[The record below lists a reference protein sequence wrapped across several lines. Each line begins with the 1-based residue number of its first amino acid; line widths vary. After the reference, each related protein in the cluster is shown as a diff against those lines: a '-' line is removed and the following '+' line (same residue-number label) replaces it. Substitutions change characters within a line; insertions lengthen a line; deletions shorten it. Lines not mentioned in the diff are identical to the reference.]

1 MKIRERQKTEM
12 KQGLK
17 WWQKTIVYEIYLN
30 SFLDS
35 DGIGPDQW
43 ASPES

>member
-1 MKIRERQKTEM
+1 MGQS
-12 KQGLK
+12 LK
-17 WWQKTIVYEIYLN
+17 WWQKTIVYEIYVS

-35 DGIGPDQW
+35 DGIGPDLW